1 MKRMNLSLISAL
13 LLAVV
18 AVPTTANSAEIVY
31 PKSNNVVINS
41 AETFFIGNEKPDKA
55 LKINGENV
63 SIHSSGGFWHV
74 VKLDYGEN
82 KFVIDNGNDTQIYN
96 ITRNN
101 INSTIKEE
109 PTYQSYEKPL
119 IIETNADNVPIRSMP
134 NDFGLNRLQHLQ
146 KDIQMKVVGEFGN
159 YYKVQL
165 SRDDFAWLSK
175 DYANKLDTNDLNI
188 QRIIALD
195 YHEDSTKRIYE
206 IKLSDKVPYTLSES
220 DGLDLVVYNVKDYPY
235 NKYEFHIANS
245 GKLFGYK
252 SYYTDDNR
260 LIIEVKKFPDINKST
275 PLKGLIIAID
285 AGHGGTELGAIGC
298 LNDNEKD
305 VNLEISKILKEKLET
320 NGANVIM
327 TREDDSFVGLN
338 DRVEIANKNNAQIFI
353 SIHNNALPDSAAH
366 LKSTGSEAYYFYP
379 QSKELAKDVVEAL
392 AKETGFKN
400 NGAKAQSFAVV
411 RNTNCPAILVE
422 VGYIINPEDNAKLID
437 KDYQNKI
444 AEAILHG
451 LENYLKWHIKMK
463 K

>member
-13 LLAVV
+13 LLVVV

-101 INSTIKEE
+101 INTTIKDE

-119 IIETNADNVPIRSMP
+119 IIETNADNVPLRSMP

-175 DYANKLDTNDLNI
+175 DYANNIDTNDLNL
-188 QRIIALD
+188 QRIIAFD

-260 LIIEVKKFPDINKST
+260 LIIEVKKFANINKST
-275 PLKGLIIAID
+275 PLKGLKIAID

-366 LKSTGSEAYYFYP
+366 LKSTGSETYYFYQ

-451 LENYLKWHIKMK
+451 LENYLK
-463 K
+463 

>member
-13 LLAVV
+13 LFAVV

-41 AETFFIGNEKPDKA
+41 PETFFIGNEKPDKA

-82 KFVIDNGNDTQIYN
+82 KFVIDNGNDTQTYN

-101 INSTIKEE
+101 TNSTIKEE
-109 PTYQSYEKPL
+109 SSYQSYEKPL
-119 IIETNADNVPIRSMP
+119 IIETNADNVPLRSMP

-175 DYANKLDTNDLNI
+175 DYANKVDTNDLNL
-188 QRIIALD
+188 QRIIAFD

-275 PLKGLIIAID
+275 PLKGLKIAID

-305 VNLEISKILKEKLET
+305 VNLEISKILKEKLKT

-366 LKSTGSEAYYFYP
+366 LKSTGSETYYFYT
-379 QSKELAKDVVEAL
+379 QSKELAKDVVESL

-437 KDYQNKI
+437 KNYQNKI

-451 LENYLKWHIKMK
+451 LENYLK
-463 K
+463 